1 MEELK
6 VVMMRRIFIVGHWLV
21 VVVDVEVAE
30 CENNF
35 EILAHKEHK
44 KRESLSSLSL
54 EVSVGNIGT
63 EEDT

>member
-1 MEELK
+1 MESQY
-6 VVMMRRIFIVGHWLV
+6 FLV
-21 VVVDVEVAE
+21 DLFSGTGVVVDVEVAE

-44 KRESLSSLSL
+44 KRESLSSLVSL